1 MSYDLHTIA
10 NTKVFISKNPTSRN
24 TELTP
29 EDFEGTEWIEI
40 GGLYQ
45 LGELGGDQQINE
57 YELINEKWMIKSKST
72 RNGGTMTNVFIPMP
86 LDPGQIKFKEAI
98 DDDCNPYKFKVERG
112 ADCARNSVVTIA
124 GDKVTWEDHGFSA
137 GQPIVFSTD
146 GTLPTGLT
154 AGKVYYIIS
163 AGLTNNDFSVSE
175 TPGGAAVT
183 TTGAG
188 TGDIVATAAPIGM
201 TDMFFG
207 LATDGARSGGSKND
221 LYTLTWPIAVTGP
234 IVNV

>member
-1 MSYDLHTIA
+1 MAYDLHTMA
-10 NTKVFISKNPTSRN
+10 NTKVFISANPTTRK
-24 TELTP
+24 TDLTP
-29 EDFEGTEWIEI
+29 TDFEGTEWVEI

-45 LGELGGDQQINE
+45 LGELGGDQAINE
-57 YELINEKWMIKSKST
+57 YELINEEWMIKSKGT

-86 LDPGQIKFKEAI
+86 LDPGQQKFKEAI
-98 DDDCNPYKFKVERG
+98 ADNCNPYKFKVERG
-112 ADCARNSVVTIA
+112 ADCARSSMVTVAESVVTWA
-124 GDKVTWEDHGFSA
+124 DHGFTA

-154 AGKVYYIIS
+154 AGTVYYIIS
-163 AGLTNNDFSVSE
+163 TGLTAGSFSVSE

-188 TGDIVATAAPIGM
+188 SGDIIATAAPLGM
-201 TDMFFG
+201 TDMFQG

>member
-1 MSYDLHTIA
+1 MNYDLHTIA
-10 NTKVFISKNPTSRN
+10 NTKVFISNKPTSRK

-98 DDDCNPYKFKVERG
+98 EDDCNAYKFKVERG

-146 GTLPTGLT
+146 GTLPTELT
-154 AGKVYYIIS
+154 AGKVYYIIA
-163 AGLTNNDFSVSE
+163 AGLTNNEFSVSE
-175 TPGGAAVT
+175 TPGGTAIT

-234 IVNV
+234 IINV